1 MSESQTAEAVGR
13 QPNLLFVFA
22 DQMRGMD
29 MCCAGNAQVH
39 TPHLD
44 EMARQGLRVT
54 NAIATV
60 PVCGPNRAVLLT
72 GQFATQTQVPAND
85 LPLSSAAR
93 TFGQTATAAGYHTGY
108 IGKWHLDGVPR
119 DKFTPP
125 GPRRFGWNYWAAYN
139 CAHDYFR
146 PRYYRDE
153 PQVVE
158 TAGYEPT
165 VQTDLAIDF
174 LRRQAAQR
182 DQPFCLVVSWGPP
195 HDPYAQVPQEFR
207 RRYSPESLKLRPNV
221 QPDAKNPLAA
231 GLECRS
237 TLANYYAA
245 ITALDREMGRLL
257 AALDELALA
266 ADTLVIFTSDHGD
279 MLWSHGWMKKQ
290 SPYEESINVPWI
302 ARWPGQIQP
311 GSVSDALLSTVDI
324 APTLAGMLGW
334 PTEPQWSGRDLSATL
349 LGKAGLEA
357 APESVFI
364 SNPGSHDEALMQK
377 MPEWRGVR
385 TRRYTYTETLGRQP
399 WLLLDNQVDP
409 FQMNNLANHPAYGQ
423 VQTQLRDELTQ
434 WLVKAGDS
442 FIPGSQFL
450 QRCGLMDLWQQRQ
463 KSLYGPQGPQFSMS
477 EVDVPKREPSHRDG
491 N

>member
-1 MSESQTAEAVGR
+1 MSESQIANVAER
-13 QPNLLFVFA
+13 RPNLLFVFA

-29 MCCAGNAQVH
+29 MGCAGNAQVH

-44 EMARQGLRVT
+44 EMARQGLRAT

-85 LPLSSAAR
+85 LPLPLNAR
-93 TFGQTATAAGYHTGY
+93 TIGQTAAAAGYHTGY

-125 GPRRFGWNYWAAYN
+125 GPHRFGWNYWAAYN
-139 CAHDYFR
+139 CAHDYFH

-153 PQVVE
+153 PRVIE
-158 TAGYEPT
+158 PTGYEPT
-165 VQTDLAIDF
+165 VQTDLAIEF
-174 LRRQAAQR
+174 LRQSAAR
-182 DQPFCLVVSWGPP
+182 PDQPFCLVVSWGPP
-195 HDPYAQVPQEFR
+195 HDPYAQVPEELR
-207 RRYSPESLKLRPNV
+207 RCYWPESLVLRPNV

-257 AALDELALA
+257 TALDELDLA

-311 GSVSDALLSTVDI
+311 GTVSDLLLATVDI
-324 APTLAGMLGW
+324 APTLAGLLGW
-334 PTEPQWSGRDLSATL
+334 PTEPQWSGRDLSAAL
-349 LGKAGLEA
+349 LGQTGVAVMST
-357 APESVFI
+357 SVFI
-364 SNPGSHDEALMQK
+364 SNPGSHDEALMQQ

-385 TRRYTYTETLGRQP
+385 TRRYTYVETVGRRP
-399 WLLLDNQVDP
+399 WLLFDNHADP
-409 FQMNNLANHPAYGQ
+409 FQMNNVVDHPDYRQA
-423 VQTQLRDELTQ
+423 QTQLRDELTQ
-434 WLVKAGDS
+434 WLAQAGDP
-442 FIPGSQFL
+442 FIPGQQL
-450 QRCGLMDLWQQRQ
+450 LERYGLKDLWRQRQ
-463 KSLYGPQGPQFSMS
+463 QSLYGTQDPQCTFSRADKQ
-477 EVDVPKREPSHRDG
+477 V
-491 N
+491 